1 VEYEPPDRRPL
12 VRTPPLTARRR
23 APPRPWLRFGLPLA
37 AAVVAGAA
45 VGVGFAAAIHVPR
58 VERLSD
64 YTPRL
69 ITHLYDR
76 HRQGFAEYARERRVM
91 LQAGEVPELLQN
103 AVVAAEDRNFLRHG
117 GVDAQGVARAALA
130 NLRSGRKGE
139 GASTITMQLARELF
153 LTKDKRWSRKIN
165 EAFLAVELEK
175 RLSKQQILTLYC
187 NLINVGG
194 GNYGMEA
201 AARSYF
207 NKSVGQLTLP
217 EAATL
222 AGIPQRPS
230 DHSPHRRPDLVV
242 RRRNYVLRRMLE
254 DGHITRAEH
263 DAAVATPLVVVQH
276 RHRSEPGAYFAE
288 EVRQRLEATYGA
300 SGLYERGLR
309 VDTTLDLT
317 IQRAAEDAVRDNLLR
332 LDHRRGY
339 RGPLRKL
346 DIADLERQELPS
358 WRDWT
363 GAPGNWAEGI
373 VLRSDGA
380 TAEVKIGTRVY
391 KLEPAGIAWTGR
403 RRPSELLKR
412 GDVAWF
418 RLAVPEPGKQGADGS
433 REPYLRLEQEPELQG
448 AAIVLESATGAV
460 RALVGGWAFERTK
473 FNRATQAKRQ
483 VGSAFKPFVYGA
495 ALEAGFTAADT
506 LFDGPAVFMGHD
518 ARLSYSPR
526 NYYRKYYGVITLRR
540 ALELSVNVTTVK
552 LMDLVGAERVIDF
565 ARRGGIREPLPPYPS
580 LALGSADIIP
590 MQVATAFAAIAN
602 QGTQVEPYYVEKVYA
617 QDGTLLESHLPTAS
631 KATDPQV
638 AYVLTHM
645 LEGVIDRGTATDLRE
660 LDLDLAG
667 KTGTTD
673 DWSDA
678 WFVGFTPRYTLLT
691 WVGYDKKR
699 TIGKNMTGSEAALP
713 AWQKLV
719 ERGLEEGWITK
730 GERFAP
736 PPGVVFQSVEYYT
749 GLLPGPGAQ
758 RLIEEAFVEGTQPA
772 QTFDARWSGIASLP
786 WFQQR
791 PFYLS
796 RPGERMPDAIG
807 DWSLVQDA
815 WDAKEKED

>member
-1 VEYEPPDRRPL
+1 
-12 VRTPPLTARRR
+12 
-23 APPRPWLRFGLPLA
+23 
-37 AAVVAGAA
+37 
-45 VGVGFAAAIHVPR
+45 
-58 VERLSD
+58 
-64 YTPRL
+64 
-69 ITHLYDR
+69 
-76 HRQGFAEYARERRVM
+76 
-91 LQAGEVPELLQN
+91 
-103 AVVAAEDRNFLRHG
+103 
-117 GVDAQGVARAALA
+117 
-130 NLRSGRKGE
+130 
-139 GASTITMQLARELF
+139 
-153 LTKDKRWSRKIN
+153 
-165 EAFLAVELEK
+165 
-175 RLSKQQILTLYC
+175 
-187 NLINVGG
+187 
-194 GNYGMEA
+194 
-201 AARSYF
+201 
-207 NKSVGQLTLP
+207 
-217 EAATL
+217 
-222 AGIPQRPS
+222 
-230 DHSPHRRPDLVV
+230 
-242 RRRNYVLRRMLE
+242 
-254 DGHITRAEH
+254 
-263 DAAVATPLVVVQH
+263 PLVVVQH

-288 EVRQRLEATYGA
+288 EVRQRLEAAYGA

-309 VDTTLDLT
+309 VNTTLDLT
-317 IQRAAEDAVRDNLLR
+317 MQRAAEDAVRDNLLR

-339 RGPLRKL
+339 RGPVRKL
-346 DIADLERQELPS
+346 DTADLEHQELPS

-380 TAEVKIGTRVY
+380 AAEVKIATRIY

-418 RLAVPEPGKQGADGS
+418 RLAVPEPGKQGADSS

-552 LMDLVGAERVIDF
+552 LMDLVGSERVIDF
-565 ARRGGIREPLPPYPS
+565 ARRSGIREPMPPYPS

-602 QGTQVEPYYVEKVYA
+602 QGTQVEPYYIEKVYA
-617 QDGTLLESHLPTAS
+617 ADGTLLESHLPTAS

-673 DWSDA
+673 DFSDA
-678 WFVGFTPRYTLLT
+678 WFVGFTPRYTVLT
-691 WVGYDKKR
+691 WVGYDRKR

-749 GLLPGPGAQ
+749 GMLPGAGAQ

-772 QTFDARWSGIASLP
+772 RTFDARWSGVASLP
-786 WFQQR
+786 WYQQR

-815 WDAKEKED
+815 WEQKEKED